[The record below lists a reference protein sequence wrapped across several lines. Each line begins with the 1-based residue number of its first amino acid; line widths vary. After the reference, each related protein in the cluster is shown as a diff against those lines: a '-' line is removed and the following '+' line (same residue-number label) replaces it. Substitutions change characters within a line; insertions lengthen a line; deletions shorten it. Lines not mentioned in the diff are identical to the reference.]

1 LYWSKPDENGGTITK
16 YTIYKKTILQ
26 DGWSVVKEVPSS
38 SKSNYKTNVDGL
50 KPGYTYSFII
60 TATNEHGTS
69 AIDDSRA
76 KTVKIIETTTPTA
89 TTTTA
94 NSM

>member
-16 YTIYKKTILQ
+16 YTIYKKTTIQ
-26 DGWSVVKEVPSS
+26 DSWSVVKEFPSS
-38 SKSNYKTNVDGL
+38 SESNYKTNVDGL
-50 KPGYTYSFII
+50 KPGYTYRIII

-69 AIDDSRA
+69 AIDDRMA
-76 KTVKIIETTTPTA
+76 KTVKIKETTTPTA